1 MSEARARQGQ
11 GGTKRSEGGEVKE
24 SEMGE
29 DTLGEGAEMGQDILV
44 A

>member
-1 MSEARARQGQ
+1 MKPRLGQ
-11 GGTKRSEGGEVKE
+11 GGTKRSEGGREVKE

-29 DTLGEGAEMGQDILV
+29 DTLGGGDMELGQDILV